1 MNSMAVTAVEAAGV
15 RPEPNRSPAA
25 AIAPTVSG
33 QGSPAGGI
41 ALPRQMTV
49 PESHPVTVPVQDVH
63 KSATQIDDFLKRTGH
78 QLSIA
83 VDSSSGQV
91 VVQVR
96 DPVSGDLIRQIPSDE
111 ALRIARNLDQEG
123 AALIDELT

>member
-1 MNSMAVTAVEAAGV
+1 MSIQAVTAGEAASV
-15 RPEPNRSPAA
+15 RPEPIRSPTAA
-25 AIAPTVSG
+25 SAPAMSG
-33 QGSPAGGI
+33 KGAPAGGS

-49 PESHPVTVPVQDVH
+49 PESHPMAVPVQDVH

-78 QLSIA
+78 QLAIV
-83 VDSSSGQV
+83 VDEASGQV

-111 ALRIARNLDQEG
+111 ALRIARNLDKEG